1 MSLLSTKDYKML
13 NRFLALRENDTKELM
28 LKYLNKYYKQIYS
41 TPYYIMAEGDI
52 PVVLLAHLDT
62 VDEKR
67 TKYEMIY
74 DPKKEIIASLY
85 SLGFDDKA
93 GLVAILKIL
102 EAGYR
107 PSIVCCTGEEM
118 GCIGAEQLVLDY
130 PTCPFK
136 HCPKYLIQLDRRGLT
151 DCVFYDCD
159 NYDFI
164 KYIESFGYFKEAF
177 GSFTDICTIA
187 PKWGMSA
194 VNLSIGYYNE
204 HTRDEY
210 LDVRGWL
217 KSIQQTQV
225 ILDDIKDAPFFKYE
239 ERVKDLSYTSAFGPY
254 DYFDQDAI
262 DICDFCGA
270 ITPVQELFD
279 VVKANGEIM
288 TSCVHCLSGKYDFCN
303 ECNSFYEPIDD
314 HTKRCYW
321 CEQEVKGGFKRV
333 Y

>member
-1 MSLLSTKDYKML
+1 MLLTNKDYKML
-13 NRFLALRENDTKELM
+13 SRFLTLREQETKELM
-28 LKYLNKYYKQIYS
+28 YKYLKRYYKKVIN
-41 TPYYIMAEGDI
+41 TPSYLMAEGDI

-107 PSIVCCTGEEM
+107 PSVVCCTGEEI
-118 GCIGAEQLVLDY
+118 GCVGAEQLVRDY
-130 PTCPFK
+130 PDCPFAEK
-136 HCPKYLIQLDRRGLT
+136 PKYLIQLDRRGLT

-159 NYDFI
+159 NTDFI

-187 PKWGMSA
+187 PSWGMSA

-204 HTRDEY
+204 HSRDEY

-217 KSIQQTQV
+217 TSIEQTQI
-225 ILDDIKDAPFFKYE
+225 ILDDAQKAPFFKYE
-239 ERVKDLSYTSAFGPY
+239 EKYVDRKYSSVLGAY

-262 DICDFCGA
+262 DVCDICGA
-270 ITPVQELFD
+270 IKPVQEMFE
-279 VVKANGEIM
+279 VVKANGEIIC
-288 TSCVHCLSGKYDFCN
+288 SCVHCLNGKYDFCQ
-303 ECNSFYEPIDD
+303 ECNCFYEPIDD

-321 CEQEVKGGFKRV
+321 CEQEARGAFRGV

>member
-1 MSLLSTKDYKML
+1 MLLSNKDYKML
-13 NRFLALRENDTKELM
+13 NRFLSLRESDTKKLM
-28 LKYLNKYYKQIYS
+28 LKYLKSYYKQVYD
-41 TPYYIMAEGDI
+41 TPYCVMAEGDI

-67 TKYEMIY
+67 TKYEMVY

-107 PSIVCCTGEEM
+107 PSIVCCTGEEI
-118 GCIGAEQLVLDY
+118 GCVGAGQLIAEH
-130 PTCPFK
+130 PICPFK
-136 HCPKYLIQLDRRGLT
+136 HQPKYLIQLDRRGLT

-159 NYDFI
+159 NDEFV

-177 GSFTDICTIA
+177 GSFTDISVIA
-187 PKWGMSA
+187 PKWGVAA

-217 KSIQQTQV
+217 KTIEQTKV
-225 ILDDIKDAPFFKYE
+225 ILDDIANAPFFKYE
-239 ERVKDLSYTSAFGPY
+239 ERIQSFGYFSLLNGY
-254 DYFDQDAI
+254 DYFDKDTF
-262 DICDFCGA
+262 DICDFCG
-270 ITPVQELFD
+270 TMESVQELFD

-288 TSCVHCLSGKYDFCN
+288 TSCIHCLSGKYDFCP

-314 HTKRCYW
+314 HTQRCYW
-321 CEQEVKGGFKRV
+321 CDQEAKGLFKRV

>member
-1 MSLLSTKDYKML
+1 MLLSNKDYKML
-13 NRFLALRENDTKELM
+13 NRFLSLRESDTKKLM
-28 LKYLNKYYKQIYS
+28 LKYLKLYYKQVYD
-41 TPYYIMAEGDI
+41 TPYYLMAEGDI

-67 TKYEMIY
+67 TKYEMVY

-107 PSIVCCTGEEM
+107 PSIVCCVGEEI
-118 GCIGAEQLVLDY
+118 GCVGSGQLITEY

-136 HCPKYLIQLDRRGLT
+136 HQPKYLIQLDRRGLT

-159 NYDFI
+159 NDDFV
-164 KYIESFGYFKEAF
+164 KYIESFDYFKEAF
-177 GSFTDICTIA
+177 GSFTDISVIA
-187 PKWGMSA
+187 PKWGMAA

-217 KSIQQTQV
+217 KTIEQTKI
-225 ILDDIKDAPFFKYE
+225 ILDDIANAPFFKYE
-239 ERVKDLSYTSAFGPY
+239 KRIQDFGYSSLLNGY
-254 DYFDQDAI
+254 DYFDKDTF

-270 ITPVQELFD
+270 MEPVQELFD

-288 TSCVHCLSGKYDFCN
+288 TSCIHCLSGKYDFCP

-314 HTKRCYW
+314 HTQRCYW
-321 CEQEVKGGFKRV
+321 CDQEAKGVFKRV